1 MNAEIYL
8 LRGGNASSACGTED
22 FNRQMK
28 VLAEHNVCVL
38 YKTAVDNSRE
48 QFERSFKAFAYR

>member
-38 YKTAVDNSRE
+38 YK
-48 QFERSFKAFAYR
+48 AFTY